1 MKTANALWGVLTG
14 GVLTGTVLLWCA
26 AGALGQ
32 DWPQW
37 RGPNRDN
44 KVTGFKAPAAW
55 PKELTKKWQV
65 TVGTGES
72 SPLLVGDKI
81 YVFGRQGG
89 EEVTLCLNAADGKEI
104 WKDAYNAAP
113 VAGPAAT
120 VGGGFKGTRSTP
132 AVAEGKIV
140 TLGVAG
146 VVSCL
151 DAASGKVVWRKDT
164 KEHPQYYTSSSP
176 IIVDGKCIVYVG
188 ALTAFD
194 LATGDAKWEW
204 KGGGTP
210 YGSPILMT
218 VDGTKQIVTPT
229 LGALAGVSLDGGKEL
244 WQVKVGS
251 GGGDYQSN
259 FSTPIV
265 DGQKVIFSAA
275 PKGKGGGGAGGTFA
289 LKIDKKG
296 DGFKETEIWRKE
308 LAAHHYHTPV
318 LRDGLLFGTSK
329 ALNLFCMSAQ
339 TGETLWTDDAKR
351 GQCGS
356 ILDAG
361 SVLLSLSSDKE
372 LIVMEPNSKEFK
384 EIAKYKVADAETW
397 AVPIVAGNR
406 IFVRDRGGSLTLWT
420 ID

>member
-1 MKTANALWGVLTG
+1 MRNANPLRSVLLGSVTLMSAAGVL
-14 GVLTGTVLLWCA
+14 A
-26 AGALGQ
+26 Q

-44 KVTGFKAPAAW
+44 KVTGFTAPAAW
-55 PKELTKKWQV
+55 PKQLTKKWQV

-72 SPLLVGDKI
+72 SPLLVGDKV
-81 YVFGRQGG
+81 YTFGRQGG
-89 EEVTLCLNAADGKEI
+89 DEVTLCLNAANGKEI
-104 WKDAYNAAP
+104 WKDAYNAKP
-113 VAGPAAT
+113 VTGPAAT

-132 AVAEGKIV
+132 AVGEGKIC

-151 DAASGKVVWRKDT
+151 DAATGKVVWRKDT
-164 KEHPQYYTSSSP
+164 KDYPSYYTSSSP
-176 IIVDGKCIVYVG
+176 IIVDGKCIVYVA

-194 LATGDAKWEW
+194 LASGDSKWTW

-218 VDGTKQIVTPT
+218 AAGTKQVVTPT
-229 LGALAGVSLDGGKEL
+229 HGGLAGVALADGKEL

-259 FSTPIV
+259 YSTPVI
-265 DGQKVIFSAA
+265 DGDKVIYSYS
-275 PKGKGGGGAGGTFA
+275 PKGKGGTFA
-289 LKIDKKG
+289 IKIEKKDSG
-296 DGFKETEIWRKE
+296 VTATEVWKKD
-308 LAAHHYHTPV
+308 LAAHQYHTPV
-318 LRDGLLFGTSK
+318 LKDGLLFGTTK
-329 ALNLFCMSAQ
+329 APSLNLFCLNAQ

-361 SVLLSLSSDKE
+361 SVLLSWSSDKE
-372 LIVMEPNSKEFK
+372 LVVMEPSNKAFK

-406 IFVRDRGGSLTLWT
+406 IFVRDRGGALTLWT